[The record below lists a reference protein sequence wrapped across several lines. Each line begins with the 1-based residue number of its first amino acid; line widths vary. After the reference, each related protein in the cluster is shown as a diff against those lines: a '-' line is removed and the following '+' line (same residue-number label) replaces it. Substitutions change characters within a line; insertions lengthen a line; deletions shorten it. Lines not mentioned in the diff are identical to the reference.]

1 MAVATG
7 RDAYIGGQWVPGD
20 GEDREV
26 RSPATDDAS
35 SAR

>member
-20 GEDREV
+20 GEEIERSEAPP
-26 RSPATDDAS
+26 RTGSPA
-35 SAR
+35 R